1 MKKNRILIRKEK
13 RGVSTRWLRD
23 ISLRLMELLQLQNTE
38 VSIYLTGDENMR
50 KLNREYRGKNKPTD
64 VLSFTFEECVGDC
77 ILLGEIV
84 ISMDT
89 ARRQAEE
96 LGHSLEDEVRRLLVH
111 GFVHLMGYD
120 HELGGDEEKRF
131 KELEEKLL
139 SELCQT
145 T

>member
-1 MKKNRILIRKEK
+1 
-13 RGVSTRWLRD
+13 
-23 ISLRLMELLQLQNTE
+23 MELLQLQNTE

>member
-1 MKKNRILIRKEK
+1 
-13 RGVSTRWLRD
+13 
-23 ISLRLMELLQLQNTE
+23 MELLQLQGTE

-50 KLNREYRGKNKPTD
+50 KLNRDYRGKDKPTD
-64 VLSFTFEECVGDC
+64 VLSFTFGECVGDC
-77 ILLGEIV
+77 VLLGEIV
-84 ISMDT
+84 ISVDT

-96 LGHSLEDEVRRLLVH
+96 QGHSLEDEIRRLLVH

-120 HELGGDEEKRF
+120 HELGGEEERRF
-131 KELEEKLL
+131 KELEGRLL